1 MYILQNH
8 HRSLFLFANQIG
20 SREDHP
26 HAHFLCSSFLESGV
40 ELKDV
45 RNCKDTVEDR
55 ARIILSNGD
64 SFTAD
69 FAVLAIGVQA
79 QTELVEGILEL
90 NPADRIVGRP
100 IEIKEK
106 RKKKR
111 AGSS

>member
-40 ELKDV
+40 EIKDV

-55 ARIILSNGD
+55 ARITLSNGD

-79 QTELVEGILEL
+79 QECCREFESQFY
-90 NPADRIVGRP
+90 AR
-100 IEIKEK
+100 
-106 RKKKR
+106 
-111 AGSS
+111 